1 MSNVR
6 TNLTRL
12 GAATVAA
19 AALGAATVS
28 LSGSAGATTSSRAGG
43 SSLSKHVGTHAAAA
57 ATPTLTGMQ
66 AEAAAAVKQRIASLD
81 AAVSRVGATTTD
93 LGSGQSTLSA
103 YLGTDIQP
111 LVQQGRTVAADTNVV
126 QAQKDYQDIFSGF
139 RIYRLVIPAAA
150 IAGQADRIAN
160 TEVPGLTAA
169 AAKAQAAVNSRN
181 KATIEP
187 LLQDLGHQIAAA
199 STATQGLAATVL
211 AYTPAQWNADYS
223 LLSPAASSVVTA
235 NVAIHQA
242 QADVVQIRHDLHHAV
257 HGARAKALHLDLKR
271 SRRL

>member
-12 GAATVAA
+12 GAATVAS

-28 LSGSAGATTSSRAGG
+28 LSGSAGATTPNRAGG

-57 ATPTLTGMQ
+57 ATPTLTGVQ

-81 AAVSRVGATTTD
+81 AAVSRVGATTD

-111 LVQQGRTVAADTNVV
+111 LLQQGRTVAADSDVV

-139 RIYRLVIPAAA
+139 RVYRLVIPAAA
-150 IAGQADRIAN
+150 IAGQADRVAN

-169 AAKAQAAVNSRN
+169 AAKAQGAVNSRN
-181 KATIEP
+181 EATIEP
-187 LLQDLGHQIAAA
+187 LVQDIDHQIAAA

-223 LLSPAASSVVTA
+223 LLSPAASSVTTA
-235 NVAIHQA
+235 NAAIHRA
-242 QADVVQIRHDLHHAV
+242 QADVVQIRQDLHHVV